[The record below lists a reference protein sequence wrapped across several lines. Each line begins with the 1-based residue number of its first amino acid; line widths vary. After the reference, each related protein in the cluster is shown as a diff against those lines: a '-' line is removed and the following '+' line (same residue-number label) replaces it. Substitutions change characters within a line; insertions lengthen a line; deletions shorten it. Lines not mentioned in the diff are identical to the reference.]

1 MSYGD
6 YPNLD
11 AVERVLVVKL
21 RHHGDVLL
29 TSPVFRVLRRAL
41 PEARID
47 AYIYREMLPML
58 EGHPDVAGFQLY
70 DASRK
75 LGSVGPLVAHEMDL
89 FRRIRSE
96 GYDLVINLTEGDR
109 GALIAW
115 FSGARYRIGWDPE
128 GAGLPLKRKLYTHL
142 VKRCRTP
149 RHMVEQ
155 NLDALR
161 RIGIFPAQ
169 EERDLLFMVP
179 ADAEASA
186 RERLRAAGLTPGAYI
201 LIHPTSR
208 WLFKSWP
215 AARVAELI
223 RSLDARGWPVVL
235 SSGPDERETA
245 MVDDIVKR
253 TSGARVI
260 NLAGRLTLKELGAVI
275 AASRCLV
282 CMDSVPM
289 HIASALTHPVVALF
303 GPSSERAWGPWRN
316 PRGRVVALDYS
327 CRPCGLDG
335 CGGSKVS
342 DCLHSIPVETVLAQV
357 LDLAGAPA

>member
-1 MSYGD
+1 MSYGG

-11 AVERVLVVKL
+11 AVERVLVIKL
-21 RHHGDVLL
+21 RQHGDVLL
-29 TSPVFRVLRRAL
+29 TSPVYRVLRRAM
-41 PEARID
+41 PRARVD
-47 AYIYREMLPML
+47 AYVYRDAAPML
-58 EGHPDVAGFQLY
+58 EGHPDIAQLHRFDRSDGRSLGERAGQEWRL
-70 DASRK
+70 AR
-75 LGSVGPLVAHEMDL
+75 L
-89 FRRIRSE
+89 IRGE
-96 GYDLVINLTEGDR
+96 RYDLVINLTDGDR
-109 GALIAW
+109 GVFTAW
-115 FSGARYRIGWDPE
+115 LSGATCRVGVDPLGE
-128 GAGLPLKRKLYTHL
+128 GVPWKERLYTHV
-142 VKRCRTP
+142 VKRCATP

-161 RIGIFPAQ
+161 RIGIFPTQ
-169 EERDLLFMVP
+169 EERDLLFVIP

-215 AARVAELI
+215 TGRVAELI
-223 RSLDARGWPVVL
+223 RSLDGRGWPVVL
-235 SSGPDERETA
+235 SSGPDERETS

-275 AASRCLV
+275 AASRCLL

-289 HIASALTHPVVALF
+289 HMASALTHPVVALF

-327 CRPCGLDG
+327 CRPCNLDG

-357 LDLAGAPA
+357 LSLAGAPA

>member
-11 AVERVLVVKL
+11 AVERVLVIKL

-29 TSPVFRVLRRAL
+29 ASPVFRVLRRAL

-70 DASRK
+70 EASRK

-96 GYDLVINLTEGDR
+96 RYDLVINLTEGDR
-109 GALIAW
+109 GALTAW
-115 FSGARYRIGWDPE
+115 FSGARYRIGWDPQ

-161 RIGIFPAQ
+161 RIGIFPTA
-169 EERDLLFMVP
+169 EERDLVFAIPDLARTRV
-179 ADAEASA
+179 ADRLSA
-186 RERLRAAGLTPGAYI
+186 TGLDPGAFV
-201 LIHPTSR
+201 LVHPTSR
-208 WLFKSWP
+208 WLFKCWP
-215 AARVAELI
+215 ASQIAGLIKRLHQAGLRVAL
-223 RSLDARGWPVVL
+223 SGAPDAREAAMIEDIITQCDGVPVV
-235 SSGPDERETA
+235 SF
-245 MVDDIVKR
+245 
-253 TSGARVI
+253 
-260 NLAGRLTLKELGAVI
+260 AGTLTLKEVGALI
-275 AASRCLV
+275 AQSRCLV
-282 CMDSVPM
+282 SVDSVPL
-289 HIASALTHPVVALF
+289 HIASALKHPVVALF
-303 GPSSERAWGPWRN
+303 GPSSEQAWGPWRN

>member
-223 RSLDARGWPVVL
+223 RSLDARGGPLVL
-235 SSGPDERETA
+235 SSPPPPPHPPRPA
-245 MVDDIVKR
+245 HAK
-253 TSGARVI
+253 GARGRDRGEPLSGLHGFGADAHRERAHTSRRGAVRS
-260 NLAGRLTLKELGAVI
+260 LVGAGLGAV
-275 AASRCLV
+275 AKPARAGGRPGLLL
-282 CMDSVPM
+282 
-289 HIASALTHPVVALF
+289 SAVRPGRLWREQ
-303 GPSSERAWGPWRN
+303 GERLPPFD
-316 PRGRVVALDYS
+316 PRR
-327 CRPCGLDG
+327 DG
-335 CGGSKVS
+335 VG
-342 DCLHSIPVETVLAQV
+342 
-357 LDLAGAPA
+357 AGA